1 MGAQLAAADHTD
13 LPEDVPLP
21 PMGVSASGKRWR
33 LRASD
38 PSTALAIAQNAHL
51 DPLLARILAARGV
64 KTETVEAYLSP
75 SLRQSMPD
83 PLTLKDM
90 DRAVERLHRAIRQDE
105 PVGLFGDY
113 DVDGITA
120 AAVFKLYFNA
130 LGLPLD
136 VYLPDRLAEGYGPS
150 AQAFLTLKSRGAKV
164 IVTVD
169 CGASAHEPIEVAAGE
184 GLDVVVIDH
193 HQMSGPP
200 PLGAAAAVNPN
211 RLDDVSG
218 LTNLSAAGVAFMTLA
233 GLNRALREDGYF
245 SDRAEPSL
253 MSLLDLTALGLVC
266 DVMPMTG
273 LTRVLVAQG
282 LKVLG
287 AGGNPGLAALG
298 ARAGVSGPPSA
309 YHLGFLLGPRI
320 NAAGRIGHAN
330 LAFEL
335 LTTEDPEKRR
345 SLAEQLHVMNA
356 ARQEIERAVQ
366 EQALRDIEIHQRG
379 GDQVIVTAGEGW
391 HPGVIGIVAGRL
403 KETFD
408 RPVVVIGLDGDEG
421 KGSGRSISGVDLG
434 AAIAK
439 AREEGLLSAGGGHA
453 MAAGLSIAADR
464 IEAFR
469 SYVNAALA
477 DDVKS
482 ALATRT
488 LDVDCVVAPSA
499 VSKAFSDMVA
509 LAGPFGPGN
518 PEPLFALCDMRVE
531 RVKTVGANHLSV
543 SVVNDSGERARAIAF
558 RAKGESLGDILEGGG
573 RIHIAGKI
581 RADDWRGGGAGQLHI
596 SDAAPA
602 A

>member
-1 MGAQLAAADHTD
+1 MSAELAAADHTQFPGD
-13 LPEDVPLP
+13 IPLA

-33 LRASD
+33 LRDAD
-38 PSTALAIAQNAHL
+38 ARMALAIAQQGRL
-51 DPLLARILAARGV
+51 EPLVARILAARGA
-64 KTETVEAYLSP
+64 KAENIEAYLSP
-75 SLRQSMPD
+75 SLRRSMPD
-83 PLTLKDM
+83 PLALKDM
-90 DRAVERLHRAIRQDE
+90 DRAVERLSRAITQGE

-113 DVDGITA
+113 DVDGTTA
-120 AAVFKLYFNA
+120 AAIFALYFRA

-169 CGASAHEPIEVAAGE
+169 CGASAHEPIEVAAQE
-184 GLDVVVIDH
+184 GLDVVIIDH

-200 PLGAAAAVNPN
+200 PRGAAAAVNPN
-211 RLDDVSG
+211 RVDDMSG

-233 GLNRALREDGYF
+233 GLNRALREEGYF
-245 SDRAEPSL
+245 ADRAEPDL
-253 MSLLDLTALGLVC
+253 ISLLDLTALGLVC

-298 ARAGVSGPPSA
+298 ARAGMSGPASA

-335 LTTEDPEKRR
+335 LTTEDAEKRR

-356 ARQEIERAVQ
+356 ARQEIERDVQ
-366 EQALRDIEIHQRG
+366 EQAIRDIEIHQRS

-403 KETFD
+403 KETYD
-408 RPVVVIGLDGDEG
+408 RPVVVIGLDGDAG

-434 AAIAK
+434 AAV
-439 AREEGLLSAGGGHA
+439 ARARQEGLLITGGGHA
-453 MAAGLSIAADR
+453 MAAGLSIDAEKID
-464 IEAFR
+464 AFR
-469 SYVNAALA
+469 VHVNAALA
-477 DDVKS
+477 DDVTQ
-482 ALATRT
+482 ALATRS
-488 LDVDCVVAPSA
+488 LEIDSVVAPSA

-509 LAGPFGPGN
+509 LAGPYGPGN
-518 PEPLFALCDMRVE
+518 PEPLFALCGVRVE
-531 RVKTVGANHLSV
+531 RVKTVGDNHLSV
-543 SVVNDSGERARAIAF
+543 SLVNDSAERARGIAF
-558 RAKGESLGDILEGGG
+558 RAKGESLGHILEAGG
-573 RIHIAGKI
+573 RIHVAGKI
-581 RADDWRGGGAGQLHI
+581 RADDWRGGGAGQFHI